1 MILIRELGYLYEQL
15 LEFRISRYSLP
26 ACVAIVLSSGDLD
39 KNGLKLLRDLI
50 DWSSSLN
57 LRSLAIYINEHTQE
71 TYRMLVS
78 ELSNAPAE
86 ILLHTG
92 KGIEN
97 LGIGGKIKMEI
108 SLGYGGKKEVTE
120 AIRKLL
126 EDVEAG
132 RIKPDEIDE
141 STIEAN
147 LRFRQKPDL
156 VIRAGGKQLSDFMI
170 WQSVYSELYFTEVNW
185 NSFRKIDLLRA
196 IRDCQKRERRFG
208 R

>member
-1 MILIRELGYLYEQL
+1 MIRIHQLSYLYEQL
-15 LEFRISRYSLP
+15 LEFRISRYNLP
-26 ACVAIVLSSGDLD
+26 SCVAIVLSSGDLD
-39 KNGLKLLRDLI
+39 ETGLKLLRDLI
-50 DWSSSLN
+50 DWSISIN
-57 LRSLAIYINEHTQE
+57 LKSLAIYINEHTQE

-78 ELSNAPAE
+78 ELSDMPAE
-86 ILLHTG
+86 ILLHTST
-92 KGIEN
+92 GIER
-97 LGIGGKIKMEI
+97 LGKVGKIKVEI

-120 AIRKLL
+120 AIKRLL

-156 VIRAGGKQLSDFMI
+156 VIRAGGRQLSDFMI

-185 NSFRKIDLLRA
+185 HSFSKTDFLRA

>member
-1 MILIRELGYLYEQL
+1 MIPIRELGYLYEQL

-39 KNGLKLLRDLI
+39 KNGLTLLRDLI
-50 DWSSSLN
+50 DWSSSLS
-57 LRSLAIYINEHTQE
+57 LSSLAIYINEYVPE
-71 TYRMLVS
+71 TYQRLVS
-78 ELSNAPAE
+78 ELSEVPAE
-86 ILLHTG
+86 ILLHTDT
-92 KGIEN
+92 GIEN
-97 LGIGGKIKMEI
+97 LGRGGKIKIEI
-108 SLGYGGKKEVTE
+108 SLGYGGKREVTE

-132 RIKPDEIDE
+132 RIKPDDIDE

-156 VIRAGGKQLSDFMI
+156 VIRAGGRQLSDFMI

-185 NSFRKIDLLRA
+185 HSFSKIDLLRA
-196 IRDCQKRERRFG
+196 IRDCQKRDRRFG

>member
-1 MILIRELGYLYEQL
+1 MIRIRQLSYLYEQL
-15 LEFRISRYSLP
+15 LEFRISRYNLP
-26 ACVAIVLSSGDLD
+26 SCVAIVLSSGDLD
-39 KNGLKLLRDLI
+39 RTGLKLLRDLI
-50 DWSSSLN
+50 DWSISIN
-57 LRSLAIYINEHTQE
+57 LKSLAIYINEHTQE

-78 ELSNAPAE
+78 ELSDAPAE
-86 ILLHTG
+86 ILLHTST
-92 KGIEN
+92 GIEN
-97 LGIGGKIKMEI
+97 LGKGGEIKAEI

-120 AIRKLL
+120 AIRRLL

-132 RIKPDEIDE
+132 RILPDEIDE

-156 VIRAGGKQLSDFMI
+156 VIRAGGRQLSDFMI

-185 NSFRKIDLLRA
+185 HSFSKIDLLRA

>member
-1 MILIRELGYLYEQL
+1 MILIREFSYLYERL
-15 LEFRISRYSLP
+15 LEFRISRYNLP
-26 ACVAIVLSSGDLD
+26 DCVAIILSSGDLD

-50 DWSSSLN
+50 DWSSSIN
-57 LRSLAIYINEHTQE
+57 LKSLAIYINEHGLG
-71 TYRMLVS
+71 TYSLLAS
-78 ELSNAPAE
+78 GLSDAPAE
-86 ILLHTG
+86 VLLHTG
-92 KGIEN
+92 SSIER
-97 LGIGGKIKMEI
+97 LGRGGRINVEI
-108 SLGYGGKKEVTE
+108 SLGFGGKREVTE
-120 AIRKLL
+120 AIKRLL
-126 EDVEAG
+126 EDVESG
-132 RIKPDEIDE
+132 RVNPDEIDE

-185 NSFRKIDLLRA
+185 HSFSKIDLLRA